1 MQIGN
6 ANDFGSVD
14 GIATS
19 PCSYNRLIIVIEGPA
34 HPAFAAERPR
44 DDNYTVEALALND
57 EGQGADLR
65 HLDGRRVNQAYR
77 DPSSSWCAIVL
88 QLY

>member
-6 ANDFGSVD
+6 ANDFGSAN

-19 PCSYNRLIIVIEGPA
+19 PCSYNRFIIVIEGPA

-44 DDNYTVEALALND
+44 YDNDTVEALALND
-57 EGQGADLR
+57 DGQGADL
-65 HLDGRRVNQAYR
+65 V
-77 DPSSSWCAIVL
+77 P
-88 QLY
+88 

>member
-6 ANDFGSVD
+6 ANDFGSAD

-19 PCSYNRLIIVIEGPA
+19 PCSYNRFFIVIEGPA

-44 DDNYTVEALALND
+44 DDNNTVEALALND
-57 EGQGADLR
+57 EGQGADSGAKC
-65 HLDGRRVNQAYR
+65 DFKAFGWKESE
-77 DPSSSWCAIVL
+77 SSVS
-88 QLY
+88 